1 VSLPANTAE
10 AISRDLA
17 ERTRRRVNRR
27 LMPFLFLLYLVAYL
41 DRVNLGFAGLS
52 MTNELHFSNA
62 VFGFG
67 SGIFFIGYCLLEIPG
82 ALLVEMWSARK
93 WLARIMITWGFLA
106 AGTAWIQTPQ
116 QFYWIRFFL
125 GVAEAGFFPGLVVY
139 LSHWYRKEDRGK
151 ATAMFMTAI
160 PASQA
165 LGAPLS
171 AIFLKINWLGWSG
184 WRWLLIIE
192 GLPAIILGVVTIYYL
207 TDHPRQAKW
216 LPADE
221 RDWLADE
228 LEREKSSDKA
238 HVAVW
243 KALRDKNV
251 LLLCGIYFFG
261 LINNYGLS
269 LWLPKIVQRISN
281 LDVTQVS
288 LICAIP
294 YFVAVPLMLVAGWH
308 TDRSGERKWH
318 TALPRLL
325 AACALLAAAFAADS
339 VTLSVIALSV
349 AIVGLYCA
357 HPASWP
363 LPTMLLGRTAAAAS
377 IGMINSFGNLGGF
390 VGPYTIGKLSA
401 ASGGFYLS
409 LLALAGCALMS
420 GLLVLL
426 VRVPRGVAPTR

>member
-1 VSLPANTAE
+1 MT
-10 AISRDLA
+10 IA

-27 LMPFLFLLYLVAYL
+27 LMPFLFLMYLVAYL
-41 DRVNLGFAGLS
+41 DRVNLGFAGLN
-52 MTNELHFSNA
+52 MTRELGFSNA

-106 AGTAWIQTPQ
+106 VLTAWIQTPQ
-116 QFYWIRFFL
+116 QFYWIRFSL

-171 AIFLKINWLGWSG
+171 AIFLRLNWFGLSG
-184 WRWLLIIE
+184 WRWLLILE
-192 GLPAIILGVVTIYYL
+192 GLPAVILGVMTLYYL
-207 TDHPRQAKW
+207 TDHPRQARW

-221 RDWLADE
+221 RDWLAGELE
-228 LEREKSSDKA
+228 LERTSERA
-238 HVAVW
+238 HTAVW
-243 KALRDKNV
+243 TALRNRNV
-251 LLLCGIYFFG
+251 LLLCAIYFFG

-269 LWLPKIVQRISN
+269 LWLPKIVQRISA
-281 LDVTQVS
+281 LDVSQVS

-294 YFVAVPLMLVAGWH
+294 YFASVPIMLWAGRL

-318 TALPRLL
+318 TAIPRLV
-325 AACALLAAAFAADS
+325 AAGALGAAAFAADS
-339 VTLSVIALSV
+339 VILSVAAFSV
-349 AIVGLYCA
+349 AIVGLYSA
-357 HPASWP
+357 HPAFWP

-377 IGMINSFGNLGGF
+377 IGLINSFGNLGGF
-390 VGPYTIGKLSA
+390 VGPYAIGLSSS
-401 ASGGFYLS
+401 ASGGFKIS
-409 LLALAGCALMS
+409 LLTLAGCALTS

-426 VRVPRGVAPTR
+426 VRVPREVITFVREE